1 MRNTLHLIGKY
12 SISVFILAI
21 MLTGV
26 SRAQIMSLDDCIDNA
41 LKNNYSVLA
50 TSNAMNSAKGE
61 VYSAYGQILPSI
73 NASAGRSKSW
83 QGYVDYDSLGN
94 AVGGSVTGNS
104 YSGSIT
110 AAQTYPGL
118 GIGTYGNIK
127 LSKKNLA
134 SARYEYASAKSDLVL
149 LVKANYYSVLKA
161 KMLENVAKDAVKRG
175 EERLRVAQSRYDLG
189 SASMSDVLK
198 AKVQFGND
206 KLDLVSKAN
215 ATRLAMAQL
224 AYTMGMDVNRD
235 YQVADSLPVA
245 TFSTSFDQ
253 ALGQALS
260 ENPVYRRTQI
270 DLDAARTSKLIAWS
284 NLLPSLS
291 LSLSHGNGAGTY
303 SEFTDFKRQN
313 ADYVARMS
321 FSFNIFDG
329 FNDYAR
335 IRSAKYTV
343 RTNEENVANTK
354 NNVALAVKEAFL
366 DLDQATEQ
374 RKLSDESVASA
385 QEDLNL
391 VKEKYNLGAAT
402 ILEVLDA
409 EVSLKEAQ
417 TNQVQALYDY
427 NLAIS
432 RLENAMGRQ

>member
-1 MRNTLHLIGKY
+1 MKI
-12 SISVFILAI
+12 SISIFIILVFS
-21 MLTGV
+21 GV
-26 SRAQIMSLDDCIDNA
+26 AMAQVMSLDDCIQTA
-41 LKNNYSVLA
+41 LKNNYSVSA
-50 TSNAMNSAKGE
+50 TRNAMHSAQGN
-61 VYSAYGQILPSI
+61 VYAAYGQILPSI
-73 NASAGRSKSW
+73 NASAGRTKTW
-83 QGYVDYDSLGN
+83 RGYVDYDSLGN
-94 AVGGSVTGNS
+94 AVGGSATSNS
-104 YSGSIT
+104 YSGSIS
-110 AAQTYPGL
+110 ASQTYPGL

-127 LSKKNLA
+127 LSKKNLTSSKYDLS
-134 SARYEYASAKSDLVL
+134 SAIADLEL
-149 LVKANYYSVLKA
+149 QVKANYYSVLKA
-161 KMLENVAKDAVKRG
+161 KMLEYVARDAVKRG

-206 KLDLVSKAN
+206 KLDLVSKSN
-215 ATRLAMAQL
+215 STRLAMAQL

-235 YQVADSLPVA
+235 FQVADSLPVVVNNI
-245 TFSTSFDQ
+245 TFDQ
-253 ALGQALS
+253 ALSVALS
-260 ENPVYRRTQI
+260 DNPVYRKSQI
-270 DLDAARTSKLIAWS
+270 DLEAARASKMIAWS

-291 LSLSHGNGAGTY
+291 LSLSHSNSAGAY

-313 ADYVARMS
+313 ADYQMRMA
-321 FSFNIFDG
+321 FNFNIFDG
-329 FNDYAR
+329 FNDYAN
-335 IRSAKYTV
+335 IRTAKYRV
-343 RTNEENVANTK
+343 RSYEENVANTR

-374 RKLSDESVASA
+374 RKLTDESVASA

-391 VKEKYNLGAAT
+391 VREKYNLGAAT

-409 EVSLKEAQ
+409 EVSFKEAQ